1 MIAADEL
8 LMLKA
13 RLLVGAEAAGH
24 IASSADPVR
33 YDQEQY
39 EAVHAALLSMK
50 SDITRVLAEIDV
62 LRGMVLNSVSLFLAE
77 ERKHGNGLP
86 ESGGDVG
93 AVPAPDDHGGGKGN
107 LRTPRELMSEFRSAG
122 LLGNEPSDPT
132 PEEIREGMEYFR
144 SQWDAATEASRWIAA
159 RTTESVFV

>member
-93 AVPAPDDHGGGKGN
+93 AVPAPEDHGSGEGEHADPKGTDVGVPVSRPARKRTKRSKPRGNKGGDGV
-107 LRTPRELMSEFRSAG
+107 LPVAVG
-122 LLGNEPSDPT
+122 CSD
-132 PEEIREGMEYFR
+132 G
-144 SQWDAATEASRWIAA
+144 SQPVDS
-159 RTTESVFV
+159 SKND